1 MKVRNGGKEMTLHSL
16 AATLQPPLDFTIGTR
31 EGLPK
36 SLGGGFSKKKSVCTY
51 AEPDRVKDPGE
62 LVELP

>member
-1 MKVRNGGKEMTLHSL
+1 MTLHSL
-16 AATLQPPLDFTIGTR
+16 AATLQPPLDFTMGTR
-31 EGLPK
+31 GAPRR

>member
-1 MKVRNGGKEMTLHSL
+1 MEGNDFAL
-16 AATLQPPLDFTIGTR
+16 ARSRQLLQPPLDFTMGTR
-31 EGLPK
+31 EGLHAR

-51 AEPDRVKDPGE
+51 AEPDRLKDPGE